1 MESFTIVP
9 QGGITAL
16 MLAARQGALEAGSAL
31 VAGGADLN
39 AQEPQYGFTA
49 MQTAIFNGHYAFA
62 KLLIEKGA
70 NVNDGSLYI
79 VVEMRNL
86 AKYTNRPESTRCRE
100 RRQPSGRGNAAAG
113 QRR

>member
-1 MESFTIVP
+1 
-9 QGGITAL
+9 
-16 MLAARQGALEAGSAL
+16 
-31 VAGGADLN
+31 
-39 AQEPQYGFTA
+39 

-86 AKYTNRPESTRCRE
+86 AKYTEPAEPAGCRE
-100 RRQPSGRGNAAAG
+100 RRQPSGRGDAAAREG
-113 QRR
+113 R